1 MTEPANITIEG
12 APSLPPAAPPGA
24 LDLASLSTADLP
36 VNELMSLLANLG
48 GSLGTAAALEF
59 LQLRERV
66 SLLESLPSQLNGPLT
81 TTGVTSALAGV
92 LIGSLCVHLLADIVV
107 IGSFAPGKRK
117 PAGDFHAFISHA
129 GLRGNLLPVVWLALL
144 MLLAMQLM
152 LCVSH
157 PASLLSLGYYMLAL
171 GLVPKAVLA
180 RRQLAKAHK
189 TTVALEEEAR
199 PAR

>member
-66 SLLESLPSQLNGPLT
+66 SLLAEKPP
-81 TTGVTSALAGV
+81 VR
-92 LIGSLCVHLLADIVV
+92 LI
-107 IGSFAPGKRK
+107 
-117 PAGDFHAFISHA
+117 
-129 GLRGNLLPVVWLALL
+129 
-144 MLLAMQLM
+144 M
-152 LCVSH
+152 
-157 PASLLSLGYYMLAL
+157 
-171 GLVPKAVLA
+171 A
-180 RRQLAKAHK
+180 RRPVSQDGRAS
-189 TTVALEEEAR
+189 
-199 PAR
+199 